1 MDPRPGTQVPSART
15 HLFGPI
21 CKDPSART
29 HLQGPI
35 SPDPYPWTHV
45 CTGPVFLD
53 PHARTHMPGPV
64 LGKNSVK
71 SNYKVKIPKMTL
83 TCFQKLNI
91 MLNCSKLRT
100 EQVPFPGPWVS
111 GPRSRVEQVPFPGPG
126 TRDPTRAIKTGS
138 CNLLRVPSDGSQVPG
153 PGSRVPI

>member
-1 MDPRPGTQVPSART
+1 MHRT
-15 HLFGPI
+15 HIP
-21 CKDPSART
+21 R
-29 HLQGPI
+29 
-35 SPDPYPWTHV
+35 
-45 CTGPVFLD
+45 PVFLD

-138 CNLLRVPSDGSQVPG
+138 CKLLRVPPD
-153 PGSRVPI
+153 GSRVPKGGVLDNSGPIYGPYMVPQSIVAPPGATVLSGTLKKILS